1 MEANV
6 IAIEDIEDGDLIK
19 VLGEEPD
26 EEGNYKEVY
35 WYGEKVGVTDEGR
48 RLEVYIIQEP
58 PSAVAVVT
66 DHRGQGSYPRRVPW
80 RYEEPEAIHH
90 IPIESVVYHASS
102 RNGYKK
108 AWKQLGFRYVRQNE
122 MEPPL
127 FYRTERSSPVAEDT
141 LDPEE
146 EVGVE
151 DSDSDSDD
159 GMESDSSIDE
169 EMRDF
174 IVADDEGE
182 HFTRASDD
190 SEYTR
195 YTHDSVEKFN
205 SWNPTDLS
213 ERNVKDFIDQLEIRV
228 RTHDDNLRF

>member
-6 IAIEDIEDGDLIK
+6 IAIEDIEDGDIIK
-19 VLGEEPD
+19 ILGEELD

-35 WYGEKVGVTDEGR
+35 WYGEKVGITDEEGL
-48 RLEVYIIQEP
+48 LEVYIIQEP
-58 PSAVAVVT
+58 PDGHAVVT
-66 DHRGQGSYPRRVPW
+66 EQGSSTPSARRVPW
-80 RYEEPEAIHH
+80 TYEDPEAIHH

-108 AWKQLGFRYVRQNE
+108 AWKQLGFRYVRSNE
-122 MEPPL
+122 LEPPV
-127 FYRTERSSPVAEDT
+127 FYRIVALERDDAV
-141 LDPEE
+141 LPEE
-146 EVGVE
+146 AVGIE
-151 DSDSDSDD
+151 DSDSDDD
-159 GMESDSSIDE
+159 GDGSEASIDE

-174 IVADDEGE
+174 IVPDDDPESE

-205 SWNPTDLS
+205 TWNPTDRS
-213 ERNVKDFIDQLEIRV
+213 ERKVKDFIDQLETRV
-228 RTHDDNLRF
+228 RTREDNLRF